1 MWKIMLDN
9 ILNFQ
14 SIKPKAKQKQN
25 ANMPVV
31 KVKVVTGIEL
41 IVWLDSSWQE
51 FSPGPSCG
59 PVLKSMPAARDQ
71 PRLIQGIRRRDGVGE
86 DQETIA

>member
-14 SIKPKAKQKQN
+14 PIKPKAKQKQN

-51 FSPGPSCG
+51 FTPGPSCG
-59 PVLKSMPAARDQ
+59 PVLKSLPASAGNTDSTPGLGRFHT
-71 PRLIQGIRRRDGVGE
+71 PRGN
-86 DQETIA
+86 